1 MVTGGTQCPAHSLES
16 PFELACDTHRRACT
30 HVQRSRAA
38 SRWCAPLYSPSP
50 PLKCR
55 LLARS
60 WGPGTPHPAHPQ
72 LRPCRARPSVC
83 GSRAKLFPPR
93 DSRGKTFPIPTVGY
107 CPLGASHRGLGG
119 GQEGALR
126 IPNIDSGSR
135 VELCLPL
142 SLPSSPIRFR
152 PWPSWSQDGVPYSPF
167 CPLAAG
173 RPCRGPPLALS
184 ADGRPDTGSLT
195 SSEAL
200 GPSA

>member
-126 IPNIDSGSR
+126 IPNHDTEPAGNYS
-135 VELCLPL
+135 LLAPAHKLATLPL
-142 SLPSSPIRFR
+142 CQNNQR
-152 PWPSWSQDGVPYSPF
+152 
-167 CPLAAG
+167 AAQTI
-173 RPCRGPPLALS
+173 AAKS
-184 ADGRPDTGSLT
+184 AYH
-195 SSEAL
+195 
-200 GPSA
+200 